1 MAYCKNMYH
10 RQRART
16 FQQVVGIHIGI
27 GITFL
32 QRVTSQIPFGAEY
45 LLVPPLKTFRTF
57 LAK

>member
-1 MAYCKNMYH
+1 MYH